1 MAAVVKK
8 LIALAPYF
16 PQIWPV
22 LVAIFGEIQK
32 LGEIIQK
39 ANPAPVDGG
48 LALTAPNAEDE
59 ADLNELAAALG
70 DPDPSVQAFIDLTTI
85 RTVLTLA
92 RQYPEVMLAVNAVL
106 DWLLTRLGKVG

>member
-1 MAAVVKK
+1 MSLGKK
-8 LIALAPYF
+8 ILALAPYF
-16 PQIWPV
+16 PEIWPIL
-22 LVAIFGEIQK
+22 LVIFQQVQK

-48 LALTAPNAEDE
+48 LAITAPNAEDE
-59 ADLNELAAALG
+59 ESLDQLAAALG
-70 DPDPSVQAFIDLTTI
+70 DPDPSVQAFIDLSTI

>member
-1 MAAVVKK
+1 MSLGKK
-8 LIALAPYF
+8 ILALAPYF
-16 PQIWPV
+16 SEIWPI
-22 LVAIFGEIQK
+22 LLAIFGEIQK

-59 ADLNELAAALG
+59 ESLDQLSVAMG
-70 DPDPSVQAFIDLTTI
+70 DPDTTMQSFIDLTTI